1 MQARDAD
8 DRLLM
13 PRQVFVLSGPSG
25 VGKNTVAAE
34 LCRRG
39 RAVRG
44 VTATTR
50 SPRRGERDGVD
61 YTFLDEDTF
70 SRWVEEGRLVEHTSY
85 VGHRYGTPLASVNRA
100 ARSGLPVIL
109 TIDVDGGLQVK
120 RRWPEVTLVFLAAPS
135 QEELRRRIERRG
147 GVEPD
152 TLRRRMARA
161 RHEQQCADQYDF
173 CVVNDEI
180 EKVTQQIEAI
190 MAEKFGPNGNGSDPE
205 R

>member
-1 MQARDAD
+1 MQGRRAD
-8 DRLLM
+8 DRLLT
-13 PRQVFVLSGPSG
+13 PRQVFVVSGPSG
-25 VGKNTVAAE
+25 VGKNTIAEE

-50 SPRRGERDGVD
+50 SPRRGEREGVD

-85 VGHRYGTPLASVNRA
+85 VGHRYGTPLASVNQA

-120 RRWPEVTLVFLAAPS
+120 RRWPEVTLIFLAAPS
-135 QEELRRRIERRG
+135 RQELRRRIELRG
-147 GVEPD
+147 GADPD
-152 TLRRRMARA
+152 MVRRRMARA
-161 RHEQQCADQYDF
+161 REEQHYADQYDF
-173 CVVNDEI
+173 RVVNDDVA
-180 EKVTQQIEAI
+180 KVTQQIEAI
-190 MAEKFGPNGNGSDPE
+190 MAERYGSTGDGSHPE